1 MYTQVYHRRTKTP
14 VLAMAPRRGGKAN
27 IEAAAQGSD
36 NVSDTS
42 PRTGGS
48 VSTWSSITD
57 ILQSE
62 AVNCSDSDDYNYDI
76 VKDDLNTK
84 YKTVVQSGMHLI
96 AARPRL
102 LPYFD
107 MIRWALD
114 HVDLP
119 SRTVVNDRR
128 DIIGTFRPEHIQA
141 MYKLPAASEFILGK
155 EFFEEFKEK
164 ECNEYDKTLPG
175 LIKDWV
181 SRSSLFRA
189 NSEGVYSISS
199 LEPNYRYV
207 AMMTCRLFGSE
218 DTAHFYVQWV
228 PLIFRVAEGCSFN
241 WAKIL
246 SDNLF
251 NRITEYQEKKA
262 AGKPSGFYMSA
273 YIMDAICAK
282 TPFPLMK
289 WAWSPSEDKAVH
301 IYHDKLWENNAN
313 NFIYEIFNWV
323 IVPLHVTIFGLLP
336 PRIPDGL
343 AANLNHITDWYVEEQ
358 FSYLRVFG
366 ATVPPL
372 ALPQFIP
379 DKLAC
384 REIARQT
391 VTGGVSKEL
400 KESAKKVWPSF
411 PIRLNSFSLLNF
423 GHAKAEAAA
432 LEGLNVAYIE
442 YKKHDP
448 QRVVSTHLGN
458 CGLKKFEHEDSPSDD
473 IFRGAQS
480 YSEVQFRIKCL
491 PAEDRDA
498 VLRFQANRKR
508 CLPVALGGLGL
519 PKDKDKEAKGS
530 EGQTSNP
537 EKHQGGEQEKNPDKE
552 KSPEQKEDPGTE
564 KEATDPPTEQNPE
577 EEIRDTGPPEGQ
589 NPETATKTP
598 DPPKQQSPLGTPGEA
613 AKQIGQPISSIT
625 PLQSAQADV
634 SESWIFGE
642 ELRPIRAEE
651 LPPSEFFFDKKR
663 KAVVKQE
670 FHHEG
675 GSTVKRYK
683 VITDGKNKRKDE
695 FASEIAGTLGA
706 YATTNQVS
714 VAALKNQLKA
724 KNRLIKTLEARIASA
739 AEDAKSQT
747 SGAIELAQLADRKEI
762 EVLKTKLEQANS
774 VIRDGRVQFDHQ
786 KDTIMQLRAQ
796 LQVAESKTI
805 DVEMIKSRA
814 VDIRRKISSAQQSL
828 LNKIG
833 EFRNN
838 CLLINQI
845 SENLTVKKR
854 NAEAARV
861 LFQEA
866 VIATNNK
873 FSTGTPG
880 LSITEQTRG
889 NILLKNWEHDIDLSR
904 EQAQK
909 VITSLEGTFKNI
921 NVELLG
927 MEIGGD
933 TEALR
938 QIDMEQVSLDIKE
951 KNGRDLVEISK
962 MDRAGMSQIDEHLIQ
977 PSAQFG
983 TLNVVDTF
991 MGNQLPQLARECF
1004 LAEASCQAEPSQLI
1018 AQFLDKCRIC
1028 TESMQRQAPGAL

>member
-14 VLAMAPRRGGKAN
+14 VSAMAPRRGAKAN

-84 YKTVVQSGMHLI
+84 YKTVVQSGMHLV

-114 HVDLP
+114 HIDLP
-119 SRTVVNDRR
+119 SRTIVNDRR

-141 MYKLPAASEFILGK
+141 MYKLPAASEFIFGK
-155 EFFEEFKEK
+155 EFFAEFKEK
-164 ECNEYDKTLPG
+164 ECNEFDKTMPG

-181 SRSSLFRA
+181 SRSSSFRV
-189 NSEGVYSISS
+189 NSEGIYSISS

-251 NRITEYQEKKA
+251 NKITEYQEKKA

-273 YIMDAICAK
+273 YIMDAICAR

-323 IVPLHVTIFGLLP
+323 MVPLHVTIFGLLP
-336 PRIPDGL
+336 PRIPDGM
-343 AANLNHITDWYVEEQ
+343 AANLSHITDWYVEEE

-366 ATVPPL
+366 ATVPPM

-391 VTGGVSKEL
+391 VIGGVSKEL
-400 KESAKKVWPSF
+400 KASAKKVWPSF
-411 PIRLNSFSLLNF
+411 PIRLNSFSLLDF

-432 LEGLNVAYIE
+432 LEGLNLAYVE

-458 CGLKKFEHEDSPSDD
+458 CGLKRFEHEDSPSDD
-473 IFRGAQS
+473 VFRGAQS
-480 YSEVQFRIKCL
+480 YSEVQFRIKSL
-491 PAEDRDA
+491 PAEDRDT

-508 CLPVALGGLGL
+508 CLPVVLGGLGL

-537 EKHQGGEQEKNPDKE
+537 EKRQEGEQEKNPDKE
-552 KSPEQKEDPGTE
+552 KSPEQEKDPETE
-564 KEATDPPTEQNPE
+564 KEATNTPKGPHPE
-577 EEIRDTGPPEGQ
+577 EEIKDTGPPEGQ
-589 NPETATKTP
+589 NPEAGTKTP
-598 DPPKQQSPLGTPGEA
+598 DPPKQQSPLSTPGEA
-613 AKQIGQPISSIT
+613 AKQIGQPITSIT
-625 PLQSAQADV
+625 PLQSAQAGV
-634 SESWIFGE
+634 SEGWIFDE

-651 LPPSEFFFDKKR
+651 LPPNEFFFDKKR

-670 FHHEG
+670 FHQEG
-675 GSTVKRYK
+675 ESTVKKYK
-683 VITDGKNKRKDE
+683 VLTDGKNLRKDE
-695 FASEIAGTLGA
+695 FATEIAGTLGA

-739 AEDAKSQT
+739 AEDAKSQA

-786 KDTIMQLRAQ
+786 RDTVMQLRAQ
-796 LQVAESKTI
+796 LQVAESKVI

-814 VDIRRKISSAQQSL
+814 IDIRGKVSSAQQSL

-833 EFRNN
+833 EFRND

-845 SENLTVKKR
+845 SENLTVKER
-854 NAEAARV
+854 NAEAARII
-861 LFQEA
+861 FQEA
-866 VIATNNK
+866 VIATNNR

-880 LSITEQTRG
+880 LSIAEQTRG
-889 NILLKNWEHDIDLSR
+889 NILLKKWEHDIALSR
-904 EQAQK
+904 DQVQK
-909 VITSLEGTFKNI
+909 VTNSLEETSKNMKA
-921 NVELLG
+921 ELLG
-927 MEIGGD
+927 MENGGG

-938 QIDMEQVSLDIKE
+938 QIDMERISIDIKE
-951 KNGRDLVEISK
+951 KNERDLVEISK
-962 MDRAGMSQIDEHLIQ
+962 MDRAGMAQIDEHLIQ
-977 PSAQFG
+977 SSAQLG
-983 TLNVVDTF
+983 TLNIVDEF
-991 MGNQLPQLARECF
+991 MGNQLPQLARECYF
-1004 LAEASCQAEPSQLI
+1004 AEASCQAEPSQLI
-1018 AQFLDKCRIC
+1018 SQFLDKCRIC
-1028 TESMQRQAPGAL
+1028 TESMQRQAPGAP